1 MRIVKKCP
9 ENEEKW
15 REAAARMNCT
25 IYANQCDEPERLVY
39 HCVINTFVNQTLE
52 VCAYAQNI
60 LQGHCTEYNIRGN
73 IIQPNVRTNCKA
85 FSQNPC
91 PQLYN
96 STEAYKY
103 QGCYELTRE
112 LSTNSQQ
119 TEYGIKQNVETS
131 SLKKGHENLSIN
143 EDTHGGSSNSVV
155 KIIVVGV
162 YAMILSVVAVA
173 AFGLYLKR
181 RSR

>member
-60 LQGHCTEYNIRGN
+60 LQGFTKIFFFLPV
-73 IIQPNVRTNCKA
+73 ITA
-85 FSQNPC
+85 FTYFC
-91 PQLYN
+91 
-96 STEAYKY
+96 
-103 QGCYELTRE
+103 
-112 LSTNSQQ
+112 
-119 TEYGIKQNVETS
+119 I
-131 SLKKGHENLSIN
+131 
-143 EDTHGGSSNSVV
+143 
-155 KIIVVGV
+155 
-162 YAMILSVVAVA
+162 
-173 AFGLYLKR
+173 F
-181 RSR
+181 